1 MQTQPTTTTTTT
13 SGIRD
18 TSDAIFHSLLNA
30 LNNFISFLPALIG
43 AAIILIAGWLISGVL
58 ANLIERALRAI
69 GLENAVERSGIGD
82 FVRRSGTRMTIS
94 GVIAALVKYFI
105 FLIFVQAAANVLGI
119 PQLTEIINRIILFIP
134 NVIVAMAIIVV
145 GSLIARFLSGL
156 VRSSVSGLGVG
167 SPDLLATL
175 TQYIILGF
183 AIIAAID
190 QLGIAAGLVNT
201 LVYGLIGSVAL
212 AIGLAFGLGGRDVA
226 AQITQN
232 WYQSSQTLANAARQR
247 ANLPGRG
254 GNLGQATSSSGITS
268 DAQIVQPPSNN
279 PINKV

>member
-1 MQTQPTTTTTTT
+1 MQTQTIQTQPATT
-13 SGIRD
+13 GIRD
-18 TSDAIFHSLLNA
+18 TSASIFDSLLNA
-30 LNNFISFLPALIG
+30 LHNFISFLPALIG
-43 AAIILIAGWLISGVL
+43 ALIILIVGWLISGVL
-58 ANLIERALRAI
+58 ANLIERALRAV
-69 GLENAVERSGIGD
+69 GLENAVEHSGIGD
-82 FVRRSGTRMTIS
+82 FVRRSGTKMTVS

-167 SPDLLATL
+167 NPNLLATL
-175 TQYIILGF
+175 TQYIVLGF

-190 QLGIAAGLVNT
+190 QLGIAANLINT

-232 WYQSSQTLANAARQR
+232 WYESSQTLANAARQR

-254 GNLGQATSSSGITS
+254 SATIEQAS
-268 DAQIVQPPSNN
+268 DAQISQQPPTN
-279 PINKV
+279 PIKNV

>member
-1 MQTQPTTTTTTT
+1 MQTQPTTTTSTT
-13 SGIRD
+13 GIRD
-18 TSDAIFHSLLNA
+18 TSESIVNSLLNA

-43 AAIILIAGWLISGVL
+43 ATIILLVGWLISGVL

-94 GVIAALVKYFI
+94 GIIAALVKYFI

-156 VRSSVSGLGVG
+156 VRSSVSELGVG
-167 SPDLLATL
+167 SPNLLATL

-183 AIIAAID
+183 AVIAAID

-212 AIGLAFGLGGRDVA
+212 AAGLAFGLGGRDVA

-254 GNLGQATSSSGITS
+254 SNLGQTTSGDVQSI
-268 DAQIVQPPSNN
+268 QPPTPTNN
-279 PINKV
+279 PNR

>member
-1 MQTQPTTTTTTT
+1 MQTQTIQTQPATT
-13 SGIRD
+13 GIRD
-18 TSDAIFHSLLNA
+18 TSAAIFDSLLNA
-30 LNNFISFLPALIG
+30 LHNFISFLPALIG
-43 AAIILIAGWLISGVL
+43 ALIILIVGWLLSGVL
-58 ANLIERALRAI
+58 ANLIERALKAV
-69 GLENAVERSGIGD
+69 GLENAVEHSGIGD
-82 FVRRSGTRMTIS
+82 FVRRSGTKLTVS

-167 SPDLLATL
+167 NPNLLATL
-175 TQYIILGF
+175 TQYIVLGF

-190 QLGIAAGLVNT
+190 QLGIAANLINT

-212 AIGLAFGLGGRDVA
+212 ALGLAFGLGGRDVA
-226 AQITQN
+226 ALITQK
-232 WYQSSQTLANAARQR
+232 WYESSQTLANAARQR
-247 ANLPGRG
+247 ANLPGRSG
-254 GNLGQATSSSGITS
+254 ATIGQTS
-268 DAQIVQPPSNN
+268 DVQISPQPATN
-279 PINKV
+279 PIKNV